1 MKNLTKIAFLL
12 FFTIGFSQ
20 TVSDSLTI
28 KSDSL
33 TIEPDSLKI
42 IKIEDT
48 KNLFSISDSLLYKK
62 LDSVKFVTH
71 HEANKLDSLWL
82 NELIASP
89 LNDSIRFT
97 LGDDEVYISELNE
110 LPTELLKERL
120 AEIDLSSPF
129 NVEYNPQLERI
140 IKSYLKKRKA
150 SFSILMERARYYFP
164 LFEESL
170 AKYNIPLELKYLA
183 VIESALRPTATS
195 PVGAAGLWQFM
206 YPTGKAYN
214 LNVSSYVD
222 ERSDPIRATEAACK
236 YLSKLHSIY
245 NDWDLALAAYNSGP
259 GNVNKAIRRSGGSTN
274 YWQIRPFLPRE
285 TASYVPLFYATMY
298 IFKYA
303 NEHNIIARESAI
315 SRFETDTIHLKRQI
329 TFKQINEILNV
340 DNEIIKFL
348 NPQYKLDIIPL
359 IKNKNYILTLPS
371 RDVGNFVS
379 NENLIYA
386 YIDAEEAKREKELP
400 KYVEM
405 GDRISYRVK
414 SGDYLGKI
422 ANKYS
427 VSITSIKKWN
437 NMKSTNLKIGQR
449 IIIYPRI

>member
-1 MKNLTKIAFLL
+1 MKQLIFITFSFIFA
-12 FFTIGFSQ
+12 IGFSQ
-20 TVSDSLTI
+20 TESDSLAI
-28 KSDSL
+28 KSDSIKI
-33 TIEPDSLKI
+33 TPDTLKI
-42 IKIEDT
+42 ITIEDT
-48 KNLFSISDSLLYKK
+48 KNLFSLSDSLLYKK

-71 HEANKLDSLWL
+71 HKVNKLDSLWL

-89 LNDSIRFT
+89 LNDSIRYR

-129 NVEYNPQLERI
+129 NVAYNPQLERI
-140 IKSYLKKRKA
+140 IKSYIQKRKGT
-150 SFSILMERARYYFP
+150 FSILMERARYYFP

-214 LNVSSYVD
+214 LNISSYVD

-236 YLSKLHSIY
+236 YLSKLHGMY

-259 GNVNKAIRRSGGSTN
+259 GNLNKAIRRAGGSTN

-285 TASYVPLFYATMY
+285 TALYVPLFYATMY

-303 NEHNIIARESAI
+303 NEHDIIARKSAT

-329 TFKQINEILNV
+329 TFKQLNEILNV

-348 NPQYKLDIIPL
+348 NPQYKLDIIPY
-359 IKNKNYILTLPS
+359 IKNKNYVLTLPIK
-371 RDVGNFVS
+371 DVGNFVS

-386 YIDAEEAKREKELP
+386 YIDAEELKRKKQLP

-405 GDRISYRVK
+405 GDRITYRVK
-414 SGDYLGKI
+414 NGDYLGKI
-422 ANKYS
+422 ANKYRVS
-427 VSITSIKKWN
+427 VGSIKKWN
-437 NMKSTNLKIGQR
+437 NMKSTKLRIGQR
-449 IIIYPRI
+449 LVIYPRI